1 MVRMLYDEGSDRED
15 EILEYLE
22 RIDGL
27 IKGLRCI
34 RRWMILKYS
43 WLLEM
48 EVADTSSLEVMWM
61 GMYSLI

>member
-1 MVRMLYDEGSDRED
+1 MVRILYEEGSDREG

-43 WLLEM
+43 WLVEI
-48 EVADTSSLEVMWM
+48 EVADTSSLEVLWM
-61 GMYSLI
+61 DMYSLI